1 MQRSIVFLF
10 SFVLMSFSLLGQG
23 KEYEGPEDPAGDPS
37 AEREGYMT
45 GNRVLIYFKN
55 TTEISDWPAVNASR
69 WPNNNDGVKMVD
81 GIGLLVGAKVYIQ
94 NDSLES
100 TVDTIPLT
108 ELIDIYT
115 EDKHTLYY
123 LQTSYREEMDR
134 DPTGTVEWGFYPVFG
149 YFNEADEYPAVSNIE
164 NSWPM
169 SGWPSTGFETKWPGE
184 WNGRFGRG
192 VTYADQEC
200 YYVVNDAQDLEYL
213 GAEDNVKYYPRPGKH
228 IGDLKPD
235 VTKQVGKPWG
245 GLGLRVDVR
254 GFQWNNPQA
263 RDAIFW
269 EYSIA
274 NISDYDLR
282 DVAFGYWVDNGIG
295 NDNSDDIGYFDA
307 DIDMSYSW
315 DINGI
320 GTGGLP
326 TGVMGFA
333 YLESPGLAYDYQ
345 DNDFDGLTDEKRDN
359 EPTALVGPTD
369 GITDLDAFLEFYK
382 LDFEDLKEHWDAD
395 EDQDWEDGEDLN
407 GDGVYQL
414 AEYYGDDIGIDGV
427 GPGELNYDGPD
438 ADGSEC
444 NHRPDFVEGV
454 GCEPNFNT
462 TDVSE
467 SDMVG
472 LTSFRMFP
480 IPSHAASNETEWFK
494 NDQVM
499 WDLVGG
505 DTLEEFEG
513 NISNLVEVFA
523 SGPFPLYQ
531 GRVERISMSELHSY
545 DPLAGLNSDDHAAP
559 ALYELKRIVQVIYEK
574 DYRFAQPPKMPTLT
588 ATAGDG
594 EVILTWDDISDT
606 RTRDPFVGNINDFEG
621 YKVYRATDKYMAD
634 PEIITDGYGTPMFKK
649 PLYQCDMID
658 QGPHNPNETN
668 GMVHQCSGFTDYG
681 MVNGTGYNLGNDSG
695 INHIFVDNTVQNG
708 RTYYYAIVAY
718 DYGAPDIGPGISP
731 SENNAVIELDEYEN
745 IRSIGKNVAI
755 VTPRQTA
762 SGYVPPS
769 LEMEEVDILGSGTV
783 TPIIRA
789 QGSLKE
795 GHEYAV
801 TFGVDTIAMV
811 SGYDH
816 GFQYVTDEILVYD
829 VTYHK
834 GIDLVIFNGMSTPP
848 TWGSPFS
855 WGGAQM
861 YVNEG
866 GGYDAWTNTL
876 TYVQEDAW
884 SGGGF
889 NMTPPVDFSS
899 GGEWKYDSLSF
910 HMWSEAEAPTL
921 RLQFEDGTDKV
932 GFNFTPDAAGGW
944 HHYKFALADF
954 SYWDGSTAFDTSA
967 VTVFQVLS
975 EGNGASGRTFH
986 FDNVWTGSSQLA
998 YKENSTKYIGTNL
1011 VLNDEDDGIPNYW
1024 TLNPVG
1030 TIETDVFDG
1039 LQIEIDDYLEIP
1051 EYRYGNSGWVNGNG
1065 IMRVTPSEAEGMKMA
1080 WKYQVVFTDDDSAYV
1095 GIATSGT
1102 VRDELGQSIG
1112 SQKITN
1118 PALSFYV
1125 QNTSFVDSA
1134 GQYELMDMI
1143 IYDLDDND
1151 TFNIFIDKVFVGA
1164 TGSNRWR
1171 GTAFVLDFQ
1180 LATEETF
1187 PQPGDVYQLDWK
1199 RPFYQTDTIRFTLNE
1214 NQGLDM
1220 NALTSGMENIKVV
1233 PNPYVMTNMMEEAVT
1248 NPYLNQRRKLLFTH
1262 IPAECTIKIFTV
1274 SGVLVDEI
1282 KVQNAPD
1289 QGIVHWDMLTRESLE
1304 IAAGMYIYHVESTVT
1319 GDSKL
1324 GKFAVIK

>member
-1 MQRSIVFLF
+1 LITYCKNIFL
-10 SFVLMSFSLLGQG
+10 LLLLPISLFGQG
-23 KEYEGPEDPAGDPS
+23 KEYEGPDDPAGDPA

-108 ELIDIYT
+108 ELVDIYT
-115 EDKHTLYY
+115 EDKHTLHY
-123 LQTSYREEMDR
+123 LQTSYREEMDL

-149 YFNEADEYPAVSNIE
+149 YFNESDEYPAISNLE
-164 NSWPM
+164 NSWPIN
-169 SGWPSTGFETKWPGE
+169 GWPSTGFETKWQGE

-213 GAEDNVKYYPRPGKH
+213 GSEDNVKYYPRPGKY
-228 IGDLKPD
+228 IGDIKPD
-235 VTKQVGKPWG
+235 VTKQVGQPWG

-295 NDNSDDIGYFDA
+295 NDNSDDIGYFDTE
-307 DIDMSYSW
+307 IDMSYSW
-315 DINGI
+315 DINGV
-320 GTGGLP
+320 GSGGLP

-345 DNDFDGLTDEKRDN
+345 DNDGDGLTDEKRDN
-359 EPTALVGPTD
+359 QATVKVGPTD
-369 GITDLDAFLEFYK
+369 GITDIDAFLEYYK
-382 LDFEDLKEHWDAD
+382 LNLEDLKEHWDAD

-407 GDGVYQL
+407 GDGIYQL
-414 AEYYGDDIGIDGV
+414 AEFYGDDIGIDGV
-427 GPGELNYDGPD
+427 GPGELNYTGPD

-444 NHRPDFVEGV
+444 NHRPDFLEGV

-480 IPSHAASNETEWFK
+480 IPSHSASNETQWFK

-523 SGPFPLYQ
+523 SGPFPLFQ

-545 DPLAGLNSDDHAAP
+545 DPLAGLNSDDHSAP

-574 DYRFAQPPKMPTLT
+574 DYRFAQPPKMPTIT
-588 ATAGDG
+588 ATAGDR
-594 EVILTWDDISDT
+594 EVILTWDDIADT

-649 PLYQCDMID
+649 PIYQCDLID
-658 QGPHNPNETN
+658 EY
-668 GMVHQCSGFTDYG
+668 SGFTDFG
-681 MVNGTGYNLGNDSG
+681 LVNGTGYNLGSNTG

-708 RTYYYAIVAY
+708 RTYYYAVVAY
-718 DYGAPDIGPGISP
+718 DYGAPNIGPGISP

-755 VTPRQTA
+755 VVPRQQA
-762 SGYVPPS
+762 AGYVPPS
-769 LEMEEVDILGSGTV
+769 LEMEESDILGSGNIV
-783 TPIIRA
+783 PMIRA

-795 GHEYAV
+795 GHQYAV
-801 TFGVDTIAMV
+801 TFGVDTVAVV
-811 SGYDH
+811 SGYNN
-816 GFQYVTDEILVYD
+816 GFQYVTDEILIYD
-829 VTYHK
+829 VT
-834 GIDLVIFNGMSTPP
+834 
-848 TWGSPFS
+848 
-855 WGGAQM
+855 
-861 YVNEG
+861 
-866 GGYDAWTNTL
+866 
-876 TYVQEDAW
+876 
-884 SGGGF
+884 
-889 NMTPPVDFSS
+889 
-899 GGEWKYDSLSF
+899 DSI
-910 HMWSEAEAPTL
+910 
-921 RLQFEDGTDKV
+921 
-932 GFNFTPDAAGGW
+932 
-944 HHYKFALADF
+944 Y
-954 SYWDGSTAFDTSA
+954 
-967 VTVFQVLS
+967 
-975 EGNGASGRTFH
+975 
-986 FDNVWTGSSQLA
+986 LA
-998 YKENSTKYIGTNL
+998 YTENSNKYIGTNL
-1011 VLNDEDDGIPNYW
+1011 VLNDEVDGVPNYW
-1024 TLNPVG
+1024 TLNPLG
-1030 TIETDVFDG
+1030 SIETDVFDG
-1039 LQIEIDDYLEIP
+1039 LQVKINDYLEIP
-1051 EYRYGNSGWVNGNG
+1051 EFSYSQSGWVNGNG
-1065 IMRVTPSEAEGMKMA
+1065 IMRVTPSESEGLKMA

-1125 QNTSFVDSA
+1125 QNTSFIDSA
-1134 GQYELMDMI
+1134 GNYELMDAV
-1143 IYDLDDND
+1143 IYDVDDND
-1151 TFNIFIDKVFVGA
+1151 TFNIFIDKVFIGA

-1180 LATEETF
+1180 LATESTF

-1199 RPFYQTDTIRFTLNE
+1199 RPFYETDTIRFTVNA
-1214 NQGLDM
+1214 NQGLDES
-1220 NALTSGMENIKVV
+1220 ALTLGMQDIKVV
-1233 PNPYVMTNMMEEAVT
+1233 PNPYVMTNMMEESVT
-1248 NPYLNQRRKLLFTH
+1248 NPYLNQRRRLLFTH
-1262 IPAECTIKIFTV
+1262 IPSECTIKIFTV

-1282 KVQNAPD
+1282 KVNNEPN

-1304 IAAGMYIYHVESTVT
+1304 IAAGMYIYHVESNVT

>member
-1 MQRSIVFLF
+1 MLRLMSYLIVLLLPFFLF
-10 SFVLMSFSLLGQG
+10 GQG

-55 TTEISDWPAVNASR
+55 TTEISDWPATNASR

-115 EDKHTLYY
+115 QDKHTLHY

-134 DPTGTVEWGFYPVFG
+134 DPTGTVEWGFYPTFG
-149 YFNEADEYPAVSNIE
+149 YFNESDEYPAVSNIE
-164 NSWPM
+164 NSWPLN
-169 SGWPSTGFETKWPGE
+169 GWPSTGFETKWAGE

-213 GAEDNVKYYPRPGKH
+213 GAEDNVKYFPRPGKY
-228 IGDLKPD
+228 IGDFKPD
-235 VTKQVGKPWG
+235 VTKQVGEPWG

-274 NISDYDLR
+274 NVSDYDLR

-295 NDNSDDIGYFDA
+295 NDNADDIGYFDA
-307 DIDMSYSW
+307 EIDMSYSW

-320 GTGGLP
+320 GSGGLP

-345 DNDFDGLTDEKRDN
+345 DNDGDGLTDEKRDN
-359 EPTALVGPTD
+359 EATAIIGATD
-369 GITDLDAFLEFYK
+369 GITDLNAFLEFYK
-382 LDFEDLKEHWDAD
+382 LDVEDLKEHWDAD
-395 EDQDWEDGEDLN
+395 EDQDWQDGEDLN

-427 GPGELNYDGPD
+427 GPGELNYNGPD

-444 NHRPDFVEGV
+444 NHMPDFVEGV

-480 IPSHAASNETEWFK
+480 VPSHAASNETEWFK

-499 WDLVGG
+499 WNLVGG

-523 SGPFPLYQ
+523 SGPFPLFQ

-545 DPLAGLNSDDHAAP
+545 DPLAGLNSGTHAAP

-621 YKVYRATDKYMAD
+621 YKVYRSSDKYMAD

-649 PLYQCDMID
+649 PLYQCDMKD
-658 QGPHNPNETN
+658 QSPHNPNETN
-668 GMVHQCSGFTDYG
+668 GMVHQCSGFTDFG
-681 MVNGTGYNLGNDSG
+681 LVNGTGYNLGEDSG
-695 INHIFVDNTVQNG
+695 LNHIFVDNTVQNG
-708 RTYYYAIVAY
+708 RTYYYAVVAY

-755 VTPRQTA
+755 VVPHQTA
-762 SGYVPPS
+762 AGYIPPDVELS
-769 LEMEEVDILGSGTV
+769 ENTLLGSGSLMPV
-783 TPIIRA
+783 IRA
-789 QGSLKE
+789 QGSLKK
-795 GHEYAV
+795 GHNYAA
-801 TFGVDTIAMV
+801 TFGIDTLSTV
-811 SGYDH
+811 SGYEH
-816 GFQYVTDEILVYD
+816 GLKYVTDEIQIYD
-829 VTYHK
+829 ITDTLYMYDTTFVADSTAYT
-834 GIDLVIFNGMSTPP
+834 IDTVQL
-848 TWGSPFS
+848 PFPIAYEENPS
-855 WGGAQM
+855 KYTGNNLI
-861 YVNEG
+861 YR
-866 GGYDAWTNTL
+866 DTL
-876 TYVQEDAW
+876 
-884 SGGGF
+884 
-889 NMTPPVDFSS
+889 
-899 GGEWKYDSLSF
+899 
-910 HMWSEAEAPTL
+910 
-921 RLQFEDGTDKV
+921 
-932 GFNFTPDAAGGW
+932 
-944 HHYKFALADF
+944 
-954 SYWDGSTAFDTSA
+954 SYWT
-967 VTVFQVLS
+967 
-975 EGNGASGRTFH
+975 
-986 FDNVWTGSSQLA
+986 
-998 YKENSTKYIGTNL
+998 I
-1011 VLNDEDDGIPNYW
+1011 
-1024 TLNPVG
+1024 NPLG
-1030 TIETDVFDG
+1030 TISSDIFDG
-1039 LQIEIDDYLEIP
+1039 LQVQIEDYVETP
-1051 EYRYGNSGWVNGNG
+1051 EYDYANSGWLNGNG
-1065 IMRVTPSEAEGMKMA
+1065 VMRVTPSVSEGTKMA
-1080 WKYQVVFTDDDSAYV
+1080 WEYQVVFTDDDSAYV
-1095 GIATSGT
+1095 GIATTGT
-1102 VRDELGQSIG
+1102 VRDEFGQSIG
-1112 SQKITN
+1112 NSKITN
-1118 PALSFYV
+1118 PALNFYI

-1134 GQYELMDMI
+1134 GNYELMDAI
-1143 IYDLDDND
+1143 IYDLDNND
-1151 TFNIFIDKVFVGA
+1151 TFDIFIDKIFIGA
-1164 TGSNRWR
+1164 TGGNRWR
-1171 GTAFVLDFQ
+1171 ATAFVLDFQ
-1180 LATEETF
+1180 LTTEASF
-1187 PQPGDVYQLDWK
+1187 PKPGDVYQLDWK
-1199 RPFYQTDTIRFTLNE
+1199 RPFYETDTIRFTVNDNE
-1214 NQGLDM
+1214 GLDVD
-1220 NALTSGMENIKVV
+1220 ALVSGMENIKVV

-1282 KVQNAPD
+1282 KVQNQPE

-1304 IAAGMYIYHVESTVT
+1304 IAAGMYIYHVESVVT

>member
-1 MQRSIVFLF
+1 MITYCKNIFLLL
-10 SFVLMSFSLLGQG
+10 VLPISLFGQG
-23 KEYEGPEDPAGDPS
+23 KEYEGPDDPAGDPA

-108 ELIDIYT
+108 ELVDIYT
-115 EDKHTLYY
+115 EDKHTLHY
-123 LQTSYREEMDR
+123 LQTSYREEMDL

-149 YFNEADEYPAVSNIE
+149 YFNESDEYPAISNLE
-164 NSWPM
+164 NSWPIN
-169 SGWPSTGFETKWPGE
+169 GWPSTGFETKWPGE

-213 GAEDNVKYYPRPGKH
+213 GAEDNVKYYPRPGKY
-228 IGDLKPD
+228 IGDIKPD
-235 VTKQVGKPWG
+235 VTKQVGQPWG

-295 NDNSDDIGYFDA
+295 NDNSDDIGYFDTE
-307 DIDMSYSW
+307 IDMSYSW
-315 DINGI
+315 DINGV
-320 GTGGLP
+320 GSGGLP

-345 DNDFDGLTDEKRDN
+345 DNDGDGLIDEKRDN
-359 EPTALVGPTD
+359 EATVKVGPTD
-369 GITDLDAFLEFYK
+369 GITDIDAFLEYYK
-382 LDFEDLKEHWDAD
+382 LNLEDLKEHWDAD

-407 GDGVYQL
+407 GDGIYQL
-414 AEYYGDDIGIDGV
+414 AEFYGDDIGIDGV
-427 GPGELNYDGPD
+427 GPGELNYTGPD

-444 NHRPDFVEGV
+444 NHRPDFLEGV

-480 IPSHAASNETEWFK
+480 IPSHSASNETEWFK

-523 SGPFPLYQ
+523 SGPFPLFQ

-545 DPLAGLNSDDHAAP
+545 DPLAGLNSDDHGAP

-574 DYRFAQPPKMPTLT
+574 DYRFAQPPKMPTIT

-594 EVILTWDDISDT
+594 EVILTWDDIADT

-649 PLYQCDMID
+649 PIYQCDLID
-658 QGPHNPNETN
+658 EY
-668 GMVHQCSGFTDYG
+668 SGFTDFG
-681 MVNGTGYNLGNDSG
+681 LVNGTGYNLGSNTG

-708 RTYYYAIVAY
+708 RTYYYAVVAY
-718 DYGAPDIGPGISP
+718 DYGAPNIGPGISP

-755 VTPRQTA
+755 VVPRQQA
-762 SGYVPPS
+762 AGYVPPS
-769 LEMEEVDILGSGTV
+769 LEMEESDILGSGNIV
-783 TPIIRA
+783 PMIRA

-795 GHEYAV
+795 GHQYAV
-801 TFGVDTIAMV
+801 TFGVDTIAVV
-811 SGYDH
+811 SGYDN
-816 GFQYVTDEILVYD
+816 GFQYVTDEILIYD
-829 VTYHK
+829 VT
-834 GIDLVIFNGMSTPP
+834 
-848 TWGSPFS
+848 
-855 WGGAQM
+855 
-861 YVNEG
+861 
-866 GGYDAWTNTL
+866 
-876 TYVQEDAW
+876 
-884 SGGGF
+884 
-889 NMTPPVDFSS
+889 
-899 GGEWKYDSLSF
+899 DS
-910 HMWSEAEAPTL
+910 
-921 RLQFEDGTDKV
+921 V
-932 GFNFTPDAAGGW
+932 
-944 HHYKFALADF
+944 Y
-954 SYWDGSTAFDTSA
+954 
-967 VTVFQVLS
+967 
-975 EGNGASGRTFH
+975 
-986 FDNVWTGSSQLA
+986 LA
-998 YKENSTKYIGTNL
+998 YTENSNKYIGTNL
-1011 VLNDEDDGIPNYW
+1011 VLNDEVDGVPNYW
-1024 TLNPVG
+1024 TLNPLG
-1030 TIETDVFDG
+1030 SIETDVFDG
-1039 LQIEIDDYLEIP
+1039 LQVKINDYLEIP
-1051 EYRYGNSGWVNGNG
+1051 EFSYSQSGWVNGNG
-1065 IMRVTPSEAEGMKMA
+1065 IMRVTPSESEGLKMA

-1095 GIATSGT
+1095 GISTSGT

-1125 QNTSFVDSA
+1125 QNTSFIDSA
-1134 GQYELMDMI
+1134 GNYELMDAV
-1143 IYDLDDND
+1143 IYDVDDND
-1151 TFNIFIDKVFVGA
+1151 TFNIFIDKVFIGA

-1180 LATEETF
+1180 LATESTF

-1199 RPFYQTDTIRFTLNE
+1199 RPFYETDTIRFTVNA
-1214 NQGLDM
+1214 NQGLDES
-1220 NALTSGMENIKVV
+1220 ALALGMQDIKVV
-1233 PNPYVMTNMMEEAVT
+1233 PNPYVMTNMMEESVT
-1248 NPYLNQRRKLLFTH
+1248 NPYLNQRRRLLFTH
-1262 IPAECTIKIFTV
+1262 IPSECTIKIFTV

-1282 KVQNAPD
+1282 KVNNEPD

-1304 IAAGMYIYHVESTVT
+1304 IAAGMYIYHVESNVT

>member
-1 MQRSIVFLF
+1 MITYFKNIFLLL
-10 SFVLMSFSLLGQG
+10 VLPISLFGQG
-23 KEYEGPEDPAGDPS
+23 KEYEGPDDPAGDPA

-108 ELIDIYT
+108 ELVDIYT
-115 EDKHTLYY
+115 EDKHTLHY
-123 LQTSYREEMDR
+123 LQTSYREEMDL

-149 YFNEADEYPAVSNIE
+149 YFNESDEYPAISNLE
-164 NSWPM
+164 NSWPIN
-169 SGWPSTGFETKWPGE
+169 GWPSTGFETKWAGE

-213 GAEDNVKYYPRPGKH
+213 GAEDNVKYYPRPGKY
-228 IGDLKPD
+228 IGDIKSD
-235 VTKQVGKPWG
+235 VTKQVGQPWG

-295 NDNSDDIGYFDA
+295 NDNSDDIGYFDTE
-307 DIDMSYSW
+307 IDMSYSW
-315 DINGI
+315 DINGV
-320 GTGGLP
+320 GSGGLP

-345 DNDFDGLTDEKRDN
+345 DNDGDGLTDEKRDN
-359 EPTALVGPTD
+359 EATVKVGPTD
-369 GITDLDAFLEFYK
+369 GITDIDAFLEYYK
-382 LDFEDLKEHWDAD
+382 LDLEDLKEHWDAD

-407 GDGVYQL
+407 GDGIYQL
-414 AEYYGDDIGIDGV
+414 AEFYGDDIGIDGV
-427 GPGELNYDGPD
+427 GPGELNYTGPD

-444 NHRPDFVEGV
+444 NHRPDFLEGV

-480 IPSHAASNETEWFK
+480 IPSHSASNETQWFK

-523 SGPFPLYQ
+523 SGPFPLFQ

-545 DPLAGLNSDDHAAP
+545 DPLAGLNSDDHSAP

-588 ATAGDG
+588 ATSGDG
-594 EVILTWDDISDT
+594 EVILTWDDIADT
-606 RTRDPFVGNINDFEG
+606 RTRDPFVGNVNDFEG
-621 YKVYRATDKYMAD
+621 YKVYRSSDKYMAD

-649 PLYQCDMID
+649 PIYQCDLID
-658 QGPHNPNETN
+658 DY
-668 GMVHQCSGFTDYG
+668 SGFTDFG
-681 MVNGTGYNLGNDSG
+681 LVNGTGYNLGSNTG

-708 RTYYYAIVAY
+708 RTYYYAVVAY
-718 DYGAPDIGPGISP
+718 DYGAPNIGPGISP
-731 SENNAVIELDEYEN
+731 SENNAVVELDEYEN

-755 VTPRQTA
+755 VVPRQQA
-762 SGYVPPS
+762 AGYVPPS
-769 LEMEEVDILGSGTV
+769 LEMEESDILGSGSIL
-783 TPIIRA
+783 PMIRA

-795 GHEYAV
+795 GHQYAV
-801 TFGVDTIAMV
+801 TFGVDTIAVV
-811 SGYDH
+811 SGYDN

-829 VTYHK
+829 VT
-834 GIDLVIFNGMSTPP
+834 
-848 TWGSPFS
+848 
-855 WGGAQM
+855 
-861 YVNEG
+861 
-866 GGYDAWTNTL
+866 
-876 TYVQEDAW
+876 
-884 SGGGF
+884 
-889 NMTPPVDFSS
+889 
-899 GGEWKYDSLSF
+899 DSI
-910 HMWSEAEAPTL
+910 
-921 RLQFEDGTDKV
+921 
-932 GFNFTPDAAGGW
+932 
-944 HHYKFALADF
+944 Y
-954 SYWDGSTAFDTSA
+954 
-967 VTVFQVLS
+967 
-975 EGNGASGRTFH
+975 
-986 FDNVWTGSSQLA
+986 LA
-998 YKENSTKYIGTNL
+998 YTENSNKYIGTNL
-1011 VLNDEDDGIPNYW
+1011 VLNDEVDGVPNYW
-1024 TLNPVG
+1024 TLNPLG
-1030 TIETDVFDG
+1030 SIETDVFDG
-1039 LQIEIDDYLEIP
+1039 LQIKINDYIEIP
-1051 EYRYGNSGWVNGNG
+1051 EFSYSLSGWVNGNG
-1065 IMRVTPSEAEGMKMA
+1065 IMRVTPSESEGLKMA

-1112 SQKITN
+1112 TQKISN

-1125 QNTSFVDSA
+1125 QNTSFIDSA
-1134 GQYELMDMI
+1134 GNYELMDAV
-1143 IYDLDDND
+1143 IYDVDDND
-1151 TFNIFIDKVFVGA
+1151 TFNIFIDKVFIGA

-1180 LATEETF
+1180 LATESTF

-1199 RPFYQTDTIRFTLNE
+1199 RPFYETDTIRFTVNA
-1214 NQGLDM
+1214 NQGLDE
-1220 NALTSGMENIKVV
+1220 NALTLGMQDIKVV
-1233 PNPYVMTNMMEEAVT
+1233 PNPYVMTNMMEESVT
-1248 NPYLNQRRKLLFTH
+1248 NPYLNQRRRLLFTH

-1282 KVQNAPD
+1282 KVSNEPD
-1289 QGIVHWDMLTRESLE
+1289 QGIIHWDMLTRESLE
-1304 IAAGMYIYHVESTVT
+1304 IAAGMYIYHVESDVT

>member
-1 MQRSIVFLF
+1 MITYCKNILLLLVLPIFLF
-10 SFVLMSFSLLGQG
+10 GQG
-23 KEYEGPEDPAGDPS
+23 KEYEGPDDPAGDPA

-115 EDKHTLYY
+115 EDKHTLHY
-123 LQTSYREEMDR
+123 LQTSYREEMDL

-149 YFNEADEYPAVSNIE
+149 YFNESDEYPAISNLE
-164 NSWPM
+164 NSWPIN
-169 SGWPSTGFETKWPGE
+169 GWPSTGFQTKWPGE

-213 GAEDNVKYYPRPGKH
+213 GAEDNVKYYPRPGKY
-228 IGDLKPD
+228 IGDIKPD
-235 VTKQVGKPWG
+235 VTKQVGQPWG

-295 NDNSDDIGYFDA
+295 NDNSDDIGYFDTE
-307 DIDMSYSW
+307 IDMSYSW
-315 DINGI
+315 DINGV
-320 GTGGLP
+320 GSGGLP

-345 DNDFDGLTDEKRDN
+345 DNDGDGLTDEKRDN
-359 EPTALVGPTD
+359 EATVKVGPTD
-369 GITDLDAFLEFYK
+369 GITDIDAFLEYYK
-382 LDFEDLKEHWDAD
+382 LNLEDLKEHWDAD

-407 GDGVYQL
+407 GDGIYQL
-414 AEYYGDDIGIDGV
+414 AEFYGDDIGIDGV
-427 GPGELNYDGPD
+427 GPGELNYTGPD

-444 NHRPDFVEGV
+444 NHRPDFLEGV

-480 IPSHAASNETEWFK
+480 IPSHSASNETEWFK

-523 SGPFPLYQ
+523 SGPFPLFQ

-545 DPLAGLNSDDHAAP
+545 DPLAGLNSDDHGAP

-574 DYRFAQPPKMPTLT
+574 DYRFAQPPKMPTIT

-594 EVILTWDDISDT
+594 EVILTWDDIADT

-649 PLYQCDMID
+649 PIYQCDLID
-658 QGPHNPNETN
+658 EY
-668 GMVHQCSGFTDYG
+668 SGFTDFG
-681 MVNGTGYNLGNDSG
+681 LVNGTGYNLGSNTG

-708 RTYYYAIVAY
+708 RTYYYAVVAY
-718 DYGAPDIGPGISP
+718 DYGAPNIGPGISP

-755 VTPRQTA
+755 VVPRQQA
-762 SGYVPPS
+762 AGYVPPS
-769 LEMEEVDILGSGTV
+769 LEMEESDILGSGNIV
-783 TPIIRA
+783 PMIRA

-795 GHEYAV
+795 GHQYAV
-801 TFGVDTIAMV
+801 TFGVDTIAVV
-811 SGYDH
+811 SGYEN
-816 GFQYVTDEILVYD
+816 GFQYVTDEILIYD
-829 VTYHK
+829 VT
-834 GIDLVIFNGMSTPP
+834 
-848 TWGSPFS
+848 
-855 WGGAQM
+855 
-861 YVNEG
+861 
-866 GGYDAWTNTL
+866 
-876 TYVQEDAW
+876 
-884 SGGGF
+884 
-889 NMTPPVDFSS
+889 
-899 GGEWKYDSLSF
+899 DS
-910 HMWSEAEAPTL
+910 
-921 RLQFEDGTDKV
+921 V
-932 GFNFTPDAAGGW
+932 
-944 HHYKFALADF
+944 Y
-954 SYWDGSTAFDTSA
+954 
-967 VTVFQVLS
+967 
-975 EGNGASGRTFH
+975 
-986 FDNVWTGSSQLA
+986 LA
-998 YKENSTKYIGTNL
+998 YIENSNKYIGTNL
-1011 VLNDEDDGIPNYW
+1011 VLNDEVDGVPNYW
-1024 TLNPVG
+1024 TLNPLG
-1030 TIETDVFDG
+1030 SIETDVFDG
-1039 LQIEIDDYLEIP
+1039 LQIKINDYLEIP
-1051 EYRYGNSGWVNGNG
+1051 EFSYGQSGWVNGNG
-1065 IMRVTPSEAEGMKMA
+1065 IMRVTPSESEGLKMA
-1080 WKYQVVFTDDDSAYV
+1080 WEYQVVFTDDDSAYV

-1125 QNTSFVDSA
+1125 QNTSFIDSA
-1134 GQYELMDMI
+1134 GNYEIMDAV
-1143 IYDLDDND
+1143 IYDVDDND
-1151 TFNIFIDKVFVGA
+1151 TFNIFIDKVFIGA

-1180 LATEETF
+1180 LATESTF

-1199 RPFYQTDTIRFTLNE
+1199 RPFYETDTIRFTVNA
-1214 NQGLDM
+1214 NQGLDES
-1220 NALTSGMENIKVV
+1220 ALTLGMQDIKVV
-1233 PNPYVMTNMMEEAVT
+1233 PNPYVMTNMMEESVT
-1248 NPYLNQRRKLLFTH
+1248 NPYLNQRRRLLFTH
-1262 IPAECTIKIFTV
+1262 IPSECTIKIFTV

-1282 KVQNAPD
+1282 KVNNEPD

-1304 IAAGMYIYHVESTVT
+1304 IAAGMYIYHVESNVT